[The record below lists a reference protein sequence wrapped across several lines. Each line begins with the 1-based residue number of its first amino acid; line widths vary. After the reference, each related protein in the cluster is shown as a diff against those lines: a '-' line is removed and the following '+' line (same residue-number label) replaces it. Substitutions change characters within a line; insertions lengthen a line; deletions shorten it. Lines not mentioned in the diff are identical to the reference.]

1 MRSLVVRLLGMTMY
15 AMALTHS
22 IIATLNTLRPLFA
35 QPGGSLEIGSPYHVL
50 VLVILSARTRDEQV
64 LKLAPGFFK
73 AFPTVER
80 LAKADVAAV
89 TAKVNTVGMY
99 KQKAKNLSAM
109 AKKVVTEFDGE
120 VPRTLDE
127 LTSLAGVGRKT
138 ASVILAA
145 LFGVPAIAVDTHVFR
160 VTKRLGWTKG
170 KTVERVEEELRDT
183 VPKKNWTDINR
194 VFVPFGRAVCTPQP
208 RCWSCPVR
216 DMCAYPKKSLT
227 PPPNADAIRATI
239 LAKQE
244 EFVRLKQDAVISL
257 K

>member
-1 MRSLVVRLLGMTMY
+1 MSSTKD
-15 AMALTHS
+15 
-22 IIATLNTLRPLFA
+22 IIATLNTLRPLCA
-35 QPGGSLEIGSPYHVL
+35 AHGGSLEVGTPYHVL

-109 AKKVVTEFDGE
+109 AKRVVEAFGGE
-120 VPRTLDE
+120 IPRTLDE
-127 LTSLAGVGRKT
+127 LVTLAGVGRKT

-145 LFGVPAIAVDTHVFR
+145 LFGTPAIAVDVHVAR
-160 VTKRLGWTKG
+160 IVTRLGWVGVKSE
-170 KTVERVEEELRDT
+170 KRKVKSPEQIERQLREIVPEE
-183 VPKKNWTDINR
+183 NWTDINR

-208 RCWSCPVR
+208 RCWSCPVA
-216 DMCAYPKKSLT
+216 DLCAYPKKNLT

-239 LAKQE
+239 VAKEE
-244 EFVRLKQDAVISL
+244 EFVRLKKIVRDAL